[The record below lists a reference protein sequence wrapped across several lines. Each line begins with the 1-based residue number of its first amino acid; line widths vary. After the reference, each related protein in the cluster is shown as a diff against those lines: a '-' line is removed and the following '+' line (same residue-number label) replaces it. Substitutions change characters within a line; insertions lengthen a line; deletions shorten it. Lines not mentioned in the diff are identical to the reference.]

1 MFRSIQT
8 AFAALAGASI
18 LAVIGALLVYVL
30 VSGARTQ
37 DMVASNTRTLI
48 EDMVEQRVT
57 NLARY
62 QASQIRAQ
70 LQTPLLVT
78 TELARVHRL
87 TGMVDAEGMPMANL
101 TREELINLGRA
112 TLIDNPVLTSM
123 YFAWEPNAID
133 ANDIMYKRGVPR
145 RCLAW
150 RW

>member
-62 QASQIRAQ
+62 QASQDTIELAEPSEDVIWPYTDFAPVEPT
-70 LQTPLLVT
+70 TPL
-78 TELARVHRL
+78 E
-87 TGMVDAEGMPMANL
+87 
-101 TREELINLGRA
+101 
-112 TLIDNPVLTSM
+112 S
-123 YFAWEPNAID
+123 
-133 ANDIMYKRGVPR
+133 
-145 RCLAW
+145 
-150 RW
+150 